1 MHKLIAVVGTN
12 ASGKSSLGV
21 RLARA
26 FDGEIVSADSR
37 QVYRGMDLGSGK
49 IRPEDMM
56 GVKHHLLDV
65 VEPGE
70 FFSMADFQRLAY
82 RAIDDICARGKI
94 PFLVGGTGLYVD
106 SVTKG
111 YELSDKAPD
120 LKYRDEL
127 ETLSTPELYSMLM
140 EKQPGLDIDP
150 NNRNRVMRV
159 LEKLHDGDSA
169 LPAARPRYDV
179 LTLGV
184 RWDRETLKK
193 RIDERLDR
201 RTAEGMIDEVRR
213 LRAEGAGD
221 EFLLKLGLEYRYIT
235 EYLTGVWPDEETML
249 KELSLA
255 IKRFAK
261 RQVTWFK
268 RDESIYWLDM
278 TANPYEE
285 ACGKIEDFLKNG
297 NA

>member
-94 PFLVGGTGLYVD
+94 PFLVGGTGLYVE

-140 EKQPGLDIDP
+140 AKQPGLDIDP

-193 RIDERLDR
+193 RIDERRDR
-201 RTAEGMIDEVRR
+201 RSAEGMIDEVRR

-235 EYLTGVWPDEETML
+235 EYLTGVWSDEETML

-278 TANPYEE
+278 TAKPYEE
-285 ACGKIEDFLKNG
+285 ACGKIEEFLKNG